1 MSIARF
7 FCAELAG
14 QVIELVGAEAH
25 HLLNVRRV
33 RAGEEVE
40 LFDGKGQQVRGRL

>member
-7 FCAELAG
+7 FSAELKG
-14 QVIELVGAEAH
+14 QVIEMSGAEAH

-33 RAGEEVE
+33 RAAKKWNCSTARDRWYGG
-40 LFDGKGQQVRGRL
+40 D